1 MERESTTIWVI
12 VPCYD
17 EATRLPQAEFRRFAA
32 VNRGVRFLFVDDG
45 STDGTAAVV
54 TALAEEIGG
63 RALIL
68 HANSGKAEAV
78 RQGVL
83 ALRDEPD
90 CELVGYWDADLAT
103 PLDEV
108 PRLAAILREHGLSL
122 VMGSRWMHLG
132 ENSIRRHWQRHAMG
146 RVFAFSVACLLD
158 SPVYDTQCG
167 AKLFTMEVAAELFKK
182 PFLTRWFFDVELLRR
197 LQCRRKSRDL
207 ADAVWE
213 VPLRV
218 WHDIDKSKVN
228 LLRALADFLTL
239 IVRWRSITS

>member
-1 MERESTTIWVI
+1 MEHESKTIWLI

-17 EATRLPQAEFRRFAA
+17 EATRLPREEFRRFAA
-32 VNRGVRFLFVDDG
+32 AEHGVRFLFVDDG
-45 STDGTAAVV
+45 STDGTAEVV
-54 TALAEEIGG
+54 TDLAAELGG
-63 RALIL
+63 KVLIL
-68 HANSGKAEAV
+68 PRNSGKAEAV

-108 PRLAAILREHGLSL
+108 PRLAKILREHDLAM

-146 RVFAFSVACLLD
+146 RIFAFSVARLLD

-167 AKLFTMEVAAELFKK
+167 AKLFTSGIAAELFKK

-197 LQCRRKSRDL
+197 LQVLRHSRDL

-213 VPLRV
+213 VPLRR
-218 WHDIDKSKVN
+218 WHDIEKSKVN
-228 LLRALADFLTL
+228 LLRAFADFLTL
-239 IVRWRSITS
+239 IFRWRSIS

>member
-1 MERESTTIWVI
+1 MEHESKTIWLI

-17 EATRLPQAEFRRFAA
+17 EATRLPREEFRRFAA
-32 VNRGVRFLFVDDG
+32 ATPGVRFLFVDDG
-45 STDGTAAVV
+45 STDGTAKVV
-54 TALAEEIGG
+54 TDLAEELGG
-63 RALIL
+63 KALIL
-68 HANSGKAEAV
+68 PVNSGKAEAV

-108 PRLAAILREHGLSL
+108 PRLAEVLREHELSM

-146 RVFAFSVACLLD
+146 RIFAFSVAQLLD

-167 AKLFTMEVAAELFKK
+167 AKLFTSEIAAELFKK

-197 LQCRRKSRDL
+197 LQVLRHSRDL
-207 ADAVWE
+207 AAAVWE
-213 VPLRV
+213 VPLRR
-218 WHDIDKSKVN
+218 WHDIEKSKVN
-228 LLRALADFLTL
+228 LLRAFADFLTL
-239 IVRWRSITS
+239 IVKWRSISS

>member
-1 MERESTTIWVI
+1 MEQESKTIWLI

-17 EATRLPQAEFRRFAA
+17 EATRLPREEFRRFAA
-32 VNRGVRFLFVDDG
+32 ATPGVRFLFVDDG
-45 STDGTAAVV
+45 STDGTAQLV
-54 TALAEEIGG
+54 TDLAAELGG

-68 HANSGKAEAV
+68 PANSGKAEAV

-83 ALRDEPD
+83 ALRDERD

-103 PLDEV
+103 PLAEV
-108 PRLAAILREHGLSL
+108 PRLAEILREHELSM

-146 RVFAFSVACLLD
+146 RVFASTVAWLLD

-167 AKLFTMEVAAELFKK
+167 AKLFTSEIAAELFKK

-197 LQCRRKSRDL
+197 LQVLRHSRDL
-207 ADAVWE
+207 AAAVWE

-218 WHDIDKSKVN
+218 WHDIEKSKVN
-228 LLRALADFLTL
+228 LLRAFADFLTL
-239 IVRWRSITS
+239 IFRWRSIS